1 MATVL
6 SMTKIDLIKAVR
18 EYQGLG
24 LAQAKAEVDRF
35 VPGFS
40 SVEEALRLQ
49 IKELK
54 AELDVAQTQVTNL
67 ISEVGDLEDARLDDN
82 QTLAMMGKLIS
93 HLTDADYSN

>member
-1 MATVL
+1 MALTL
-6 SMTKIDLIKAVR
+6 TLTKLDLIKAVR

-24 LAQAKAEVDRF
+24 LAQAKAEVDNF
-35 VPGFS
+35 VPSFTPIC
-40 SVEEALRLQ
+40 EALRLQ

-54 AELDVAQTQVTNL
+54 AELGVAQAQVTSL